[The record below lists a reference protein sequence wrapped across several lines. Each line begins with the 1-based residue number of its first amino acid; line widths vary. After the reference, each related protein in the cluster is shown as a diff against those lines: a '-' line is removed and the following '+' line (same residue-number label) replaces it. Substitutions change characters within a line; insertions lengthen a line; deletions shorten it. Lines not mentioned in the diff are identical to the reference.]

1 MNAESV
7 RQLERANDALN
18 NAVQH
23 LRDAFGTNGGHVE
36 NLAIRPVLLDA
47 IAAKAALG
55 DLISAAKCDGD
66 EVIVRKMLKGN

>member
-1 MNAESV
+1 MNHESL
-7 RQLERANDALN
+7 RQLERANDTLN
-18 NAVQH
+18 NAVAH
-23 LRDAFGTNGGHVE
+23 LRDAFGTNHGHVE

-66 EVIVRKMLKGN
+66 EMIVRKMLKGN

>member
-1 MNAESV
+1 MNHESL

-66 EVIVRKMLKGN
+66 EVRVRRILKGN